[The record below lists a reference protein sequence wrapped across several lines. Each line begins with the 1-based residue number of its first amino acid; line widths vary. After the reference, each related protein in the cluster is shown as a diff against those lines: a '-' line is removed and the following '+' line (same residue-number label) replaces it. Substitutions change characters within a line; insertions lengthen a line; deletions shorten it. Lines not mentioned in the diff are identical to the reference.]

1 MSVII
6 SRMSF
11 RISTE
16 SENNVFLFF
25 LRINKKI
32 NDRLYIIYVGCFIEN
47 MRIFE
52 NISNSW
58 PLNKRFE
65 SLYLNVSIKRYNV
78 DDIEE

>member
-1 MSVII
+1 M
-6 SRMSF
+6 
-11 RISTE
+11 
-16 SENNVFLFF
+16 
-25 LRINKKI
+25 
-32 NDRLYIIYVGCFIEN
+32 NDRLYIIYVGCFIKN

-52 NISNSW
+52 NIFNSW

>member
-1 MSVII
+1 
-6 SRMSF
+6 MSF